1 MQIILSGASVAAC
14 LPCGQ
19 LPEQM
24 RVQAARVL
32 ASLALVL
39 AAAGAAARLELNTA
53 SVVHG

>member
-1 MQIILSGASVAAC
+1 
-14 LPCGQ
+14 
-19 LPEQM
+19 M